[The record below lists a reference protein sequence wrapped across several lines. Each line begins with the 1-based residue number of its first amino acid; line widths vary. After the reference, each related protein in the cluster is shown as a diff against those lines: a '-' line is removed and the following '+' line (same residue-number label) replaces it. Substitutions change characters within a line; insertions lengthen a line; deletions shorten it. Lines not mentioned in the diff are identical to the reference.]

1 MTVNV
6 GLRRALMRVD
16 CTSLMRLH
24 DAIFTSEG
32 DPVGDAPLAVYQMS
46 SAH

>member
-6 GLRRALMRVD
+6 GLRRALLRVD
-16 CTSLMRLH
+16 CASLMRLR
-24 DAIFTSEG
+24 DAMFTSEG
-32 DPVGDAPLAVYQMS
+32 APVGDAACAVYQMS